1 MDEAKKEAIRRF
13 LREFKHIITSGRG
26 IDIVD
31 RVKNR
36 EALAKLGLTKKNCR
50 EEILSLSVE
59 DYCDGPKP
67 DKDRPGEV
75 WEFGRLMEGKDV
87 YIKLKIA
94 RVGRVKLAK
103 CISFHEAEWVSA
115 FPLGEIH
122 RRGGRKSERDL
133 PELRKRDRT

>member
-13 LREFKHIITSGRG
+13 LREFKHIATSGRG

-31 RVKNR
+31 RQKNMQ
-36 EALAKLGLTKKNCR
+36 ALARLGLTKRNCR
-50 EEILSLSVE
+50 EGILSLSVE
-59 DYCDGPKP
+59 DYCEGPKP

-75 WEFGRLMEGKDV
+75 WEFGKLIEGNEV

-103 CISFHEAEWVSA
+103 CISFHVAERPLC
-115 FPLGEIH
+115 FPLGRNSE
-122 RRGGRKSERDL
+122 GGRKSERDL
-133 PELRKRDRT
+133 PKLRKRDRS